1 MRFYSRR
8 NDADGV
14 GQAGIGAH
22 DGNQYV
28 HAGVATYP
36 PGFNIVADFDGLYTN
51 ASADVAAAV
60 GVSVTMIAK
69 DADGNV
75 IGTTTS
81 APMAALYD
89 FVPLA
94 ISAAEPIKTV
104 EWWPSNVQSSL
115 QVDNLSLHTP
125 EPGGTSVLLLAT
137 LAVVRRRRSS
147 TSFKAAA

>member
-1 MRFYSRR
+1 
-8 NDADGV
+8 
-14 GQAGIGAH
+14 
-22 DGNQYV
+22 
-28 HAGVATYP
+28 
-36 PGFNIVADFDGLYTN
+36 
-51 ASADVAAAV
+51 
-60 GVSVTMIAK
+60 MIAK

-81 APMAALYD
+81 APMAAPYD

-94 ISAAEPIKTV
+94 ISAAEPIKI

-125 EPGGTSVLLLAT
+125 EPGGTSMLLLAT